1 MKVRITAQV
10 TYETDLDPSL
20 YDYVDLPPVTVDEVW
35 EWEKQALST
44 GDTPLLEALRD
55 WGRFSNA
62 SIEKIDVMENAA

>member
-10 TYETDLDPSL
+10 TYETDLDPDH
-20 YDYVDLPPVTVDEVW
+20 YDYLETPPTTAAEVF
-35 EWEKQALST
+35 EFEKREIGT

-62 SIEKIDVMENAA
+62 SIEKIELENAA